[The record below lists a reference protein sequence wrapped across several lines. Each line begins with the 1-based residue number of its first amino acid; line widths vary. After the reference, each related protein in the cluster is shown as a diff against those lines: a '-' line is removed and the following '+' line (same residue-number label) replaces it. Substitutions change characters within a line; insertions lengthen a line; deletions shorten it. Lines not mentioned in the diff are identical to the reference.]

1 MAKKGSRMNSIEMLL
16 ACRQGQKILGDEE
29 PLGPI
34 SIGPFVDDHGEMV
47 TYVREVPPAPGP
59 AETGP

>member
-1 MAKKGSRMNSIEMLL
+1 MNAIQMLQR
-16 ACRQGQKILGDEE
+16 CRKRQQALGDEE

-47 TYVREVPPAPGP
+47 TYITPEQLPTPGP
-59 AETGP
+59 AEAGP